1 MTRFLL
7 AALIIASLGLT
18 SCGVRGPLEA
28 PPGAP
33 PPSDEPTV
41 LDPLI

>member
-1 MTRFLL
+1 MTRLLL
-7 AALIIASLGLT
+7 AVFIIASLGLT
-18 SCGVRGPLEA
+18 ACGVRGPLEA

-33 PPSDEPTV
+33 PPSDEPYH